1 MLPYPTMAPSSRAG
15 SPSLKFRESSLPSP
29 LRRLWGHPLALR
41 LRTYR
46 RQHPT
51 KALAIAVSALVACLW
66 LSSRLSS
73 LPLFGSDDFYDD
85 HGGAGR
91 GHSPLAWG
99 THPDAIVNYGDYVGL
114 GHQRARVLAATPPD
128 YADIGDHYPWL
139 DQQLAGPLYRK
150 RRTRAERQ
158 VGALKQDL
166 DEGTPGG
173 GGKKGSSSSASA
185 SRGAF
190 ERDRHGVLGGASVEW
205 STGVVGSGTYLGPGV
220 DMVKDSALEEA
231 LEEAIAEAAAADGTA
246 DDDDVELDSRAKY
259 KPRSANAAAAV
270 SKGERALVE
279 RMLEKGWVFLDND
292 DKVNTEK
299 LHADANE
306 HGYLDTLPLRERV
319 RYKAQ
324 GRRVAA
330 QGWARIYAAM
340 DTGVATKS
348 ALELQLER
356 MVRRVPVVVFS
367 KTTCPHSK
375 RAKELLDDLGLYPSA
390 QIVEV
395 DLRPDVVSLKAL
407 LARRTAHSTFPNII
421 IGSRSIGG
429 ADDLE
434 RLHHSGELKEML
446 DEVGVQVSNG

>member
-1 MLPYPTMAPSSRAG
+1 MLPYPTLAPSSRAG

-46 RQHPT
+46 RQHPN
-51 KALAIAVSALVACLW
+51 KALAIAVSAFVACLW
-66 LSSRLSS
+66 LASRLS
-73 LPLFGSDDFYDD
+73 PLFGSDDFYDD
-85 HGGAGR
+85 RAGR

-114 GHQRARVLAATPPD
+114 GHQRAKVLAATPRD

-150 RRTRAERQ
+150 RRTRIERQ

-166 DEGTPGG
+166 DEGTPGS
-173 GGKKGSSSSASA
+173 GGKKG
-185 SRGAF
+185 RGAF

-231 LEEAIAEAAAADGTA
+231 LEQALAEAAADDESDTTA
-246 DDDDVELDSRAKY
+246 AAESDDLDEASR
-259 KPRSANAAAAV
+259 KPRLRKYEPTSSGAAV
-270 SKGERALVE
+270 SRGERALVE
-279 RMLEKGWVFLDND
+279 RMLEKGWVFLDDD
-292 DKVNTEK
+292 DKVNTER

-324 GRRVAA
+324 GRKVAA
-330 QGWARIYAAM
+330 QGWARVYAAM

-367 KTTCPHSK
+367 KTTCP
-375 RAKELLDDLGLYPSA
+375 
-390 QIVEV
+390 
-395 DLRPDVVSLKAL
+395 
-407 LARRTAHSTFPNII
+407 
-421 IGSRSIGG
+421 
-429 ADDLE
+429 
-434 RLHHSGELKEML
+434 
-446 DEVGVQVSNG
+446 

>member
-1 MLPYPTMAPSSRAG
+1 MLPYPTSSASSRSG
-15 SPSLKFRESSLPSP
+15 SPFKLHQSSLPSP
-29 LRRLWGHPLALR
+29 LRRIWGHPLALR

-46 RQHPT
+46 RHHPS
-51 KALAIAVSALVACLW
+51 KALAIAVSALLSLW
-66 LSSRLSS
+66 WISTRLSS
-73 LPLFGSDDFYDD
+73 SFGSDDYLDD
-85 HGGAGR
+85 RAGR

-114 GHQRARVLAATPPD
+114 GHQRAKVLAATPPN
-128 YADIGDHYPWL
+128 YADIGDHFPLL

-150 RRTRAERQ
+150 RRTRAEKQ

-166 DEGTPGG
+166 SEGAPA
-173 GGKKGSSSSASA
+173 KKGSTPPSS

-220 DMVKDSALEEA
+220 DMVKDSALEEGLADA
-231 LEEAIAEAAAADGTA
+231 LEEVAAAEAAR
-246 DDDDVELDSRAKY
+246 DDDDGSDSGGLDAARRARPRGGGYQPELISSTVSR
-259 KPRSANAAAAV
+259 
-270 SKGERALVE
+270 GERALVE

-324 GRRVAA
+324 GRKMAA
-330 QGWARIYAAM
+330 QGWARVYAAM
-340 DTGVATKS
+340 DTGDATKS
-348 ALELQLER
+348 ALEVQLER

-375 RAKELLDDLGLYPSA
+375 RAKELLGDLGLYPSA
-390 QIVEV
+390 HIVEV
-395 DLRPDVVSLKAL
+395 DLRPDMVSLKAL
-407 LARRTAHSTFPNII
+407 LARRTAHLTFPNII

-434 RLHHSGELKEML
+434 RLHRSGELQEML
-446 DEVGVQVSNG
+446 DEVGVQVSN

>member
-1 MLPYPTMAPSSRAG
+1 MLPYPTLAPSSRAG

-41 LRTYR
+41 VRTYR
-46 RQHPT
+46 RQHPN

-66 LSSRLSS
+66 VSS

-85 HGGAGR
+85 HGAGR

-114 GHQRARVLAATPPD
+114 GHQRAKVLAATPPD

-173 GGKKGSSSSASA
+173 GGKKGASSSASA
-185 SRGAF
+185 SKGAF

-231 LEEAIAEAAAADGTA
+231 LEEALAEAAATDDEFDTTATA
-246 DDDDVELDSRAKY
+246 DSDDLAEAGRKRRLRKY
-259 KPRSANAAAAV
+259 EPTSSGAAV
-270 SKGERALVE
+270 SRGERALVE

-330 QGWARIYAAM
+330 QEWARVYAAM

-367 KTTCPHSK
+367 KTTCP
-375 RAKELLDDLGLYPSA
+375 
-390 QIVEV
+390 
-395 DLRPDVVSLKAL
+395 
-407 LARRTAHSTFPNII
+407 
-421 IGSRSIGG
+421 
-429 ADDLE
+429 
-434 RLHHSGELKEML
+434 
-446 DEVGVQVSNG
+446 

>member
-1 MLPYPTMAPSSRAG
+1 MLPHPTLSPASRAD
-15 SPSLKFRESSLPSP
+15 STLKFKESSLPSP
-29 LRRLWGHPLALR
+29 LRRVWGHPLALR

-46 RQHPT
+46 RRHPNKT
-51 KALAIAVSALVACLW
+51 LAIAVSALVACLW
-66 LSSRLSS
+66 ISSW
-73 LPLFGSDDFYDD
+73 PLFGSDDFYDD
-85 HGGAGR
+85 RAGR

-114 GHQRARVLAATPPD
+114 GHQRAKVLAATPPD

-173 GGKKGSSSSASA
+173 GGGGGKKGSSSSASA
-185 SRGAF
+185 SKGAF

-231 LEEAIAEAAAADGTA
+231 LEEALAEAAA
-246 DDDDVELDSRAKY
+246 DDEFDTT
-259 KPRSANAAAAV
+259 AAAAESDDFDEASRKPRLRKYDPTSSGAAV
-270 SKGERALVE
+270 SRGERALVE

-292 DKVNTEK
+292 DKVNTER

-330 QGWARIYAAM
+330 QGWARVYAAM

-367 KTTCPHSK
+367 KTTCP
-375 RAKELLDDLGLYPSA
+375 
-390 QIVEV
+390 
-395 DLRPDVVSLKAL
+395 
-407 LARRTAHSTFPNII
+407 
-421 IGSRSIGG
+421 
-429 ADDLE
+429 
-434 RLHHSGELKEML
+434 
-446 DEVGVQVSNG
+446 